1 MTSIR
6 IPQLVSF
13 LFSSIAAVAQ
23 SLPEPPTLWR
33 EVTGIINTTVTDPSG
48 TQKTVPVYR
57 QAHVPSYRTTVDGR
71 VALRVL
77 NDGGFALMMPEKL
90 SAPVRLASAHNNPVN
105 NSYAMSSTASPKF
118 VDGCKSAKENVAKFH
133 SAQGNGSVGHFTLFD
148 PTPLQSTG
156 GVVGNPSCDDFGSD
170 VYKLKVFAIFNYDPS
185 HQLHPNKMQFFVTPV
200 TVIVDKPKTKDAN
213 IKSVTTSGA
222 PVAGPIYHFQ
232 AAGNEP
238 NIVGDGRL
246 LVLRIGATKLPW
258 TNPITGVGQQKP
270 VDIVYSYYEG
280 GDPAD
285 PRMWTNLHPITH
297 APHDPRING
306 KFGFAMNR
314 FRDPSGRE
322 IPDGADLG
330 GTYPWID
337 RQAKNLFFNVVS
349 ETLRYSVPNS
359 QGKDDWSD
367 PRNSR
372 YEQRKLAGDPDLDG
386 AKEEASKTRG
396 ICFAGLW
403 SHGKVVLLDN
413 LNNDMDYAMGDGTK
427 LGAREVRLFDPTQFE
442 AAPNHREWLHLG
454 AGRVNNADAMPAGEH
469 KNNTVMDSLENV
481 FNYRKFA
488 EPISIGE
495 VVWPLHNGKH
505 SDDLVFDN
513 YLDHDAFIVA
523 NMSGFASFVQGTEN
537 SLSRFNYY
545 SGWNHANKRFGGAVR
560 LQNAATS
567 TRWAVPQFGSVTGP
581 GRLEPAATGG
591 IHGKGFWMDGKV
603 GLEFKVPAQDM
614 KVSEADWYVGIFVDC
629 RHDNDAT
636 ERRLLSFPDGTS
648 IRLYDR
654 KEVRYFNG
662 KGQMVP
668 NISMPSIDDRNPY
681 SEMLP
686 DGGWAHLAW
695 QIRSGGKDVE
705 FLLNG
710 LPYHRFGS
718 DQPLF
723 QLSPGKLTVGAVAGG
738 VRGWIDDFI
747 VLAHTVNFET
757 ACNHAGG
764 TLIGLTPQSEVRWQ
778 YFAQRFPADT
788 HEKITNSLPPGAT
801 TYPAYANFSD
811 YGKDYGAH
819 LGNIPEGTVS
829 LRQKL
834 HYPEGPLHHNRPRPD
849 SATNAFCLTCHSD
862 AGKGGLSVDA
872 LKLNTSL
879 NADKDPRRQPSQ
891 PYPRIFG
898 AIPAGLIDKTGMP
911 TTATKAKPTGDL
923 IDRWLLPAAK

>member
-13 LFSSIAAVAQ
+13 FFSSIAAVAQ

-33 EVTGIINTTVTDPSG
+33 EVTGIINTTVRDPSG
-48 TQKTVPVYR
+48 KPKTVPVYR
-57 QAHVPSYRTTVDGR
+57 QAHVPSYRTSVDGR

-77 NDGGFALMMPEKL
+77 NDGAFSLMMPEKL
-90 SAPVRLASAHNNPVN
+90 GAPVRLASDSKTPAN
-105 NSYAMSSTASPKF
+105 NSYVMSSTAPPKF
-118 VDGCKSAKENVAKFH
+118 VDGCNGPKDNEAKFH
-133 SAQGNGSVGHFTLFD
+133 LAQGKGSVGHFTLYD
-148 PTPLQSTG
+148 PTPLQPTG
-156 GVVGNPSCDDFGSD
+156 EGEVNPICDRSGND
-170 VYKLKVFAIFNYDPS
+170 VYQLKVFTIFNYDPT
-185 HQLHPNKMQFFVTPV
+185 HEFHPNKMQFFVTPV
-200 TVIVDKPKTKDAN
+200 TVTVEKPKTKNAK
-213 IKSVTTSGA
+213 IKSVKKSG
-222 PVAGPIYHFQ
+222 PTVAGPIYDFQ
-232 AAGNEP
+232 ATGNEP

-246 LVLRIGATKLPW
+246 LVLRIGAKKLPW
-258 TNPITGVGQQKP
+258 TNPNTGVTQQKP

-280 GDPAD
+280 GAPAD
-285 PRMWTNLHPITH
+285 PSKWTNLHPITH
-297 APHDPRING
+297 APHDPQIHG
-306 KFGFAMNR
+306 KFGFAMHR
-314 FRDPSGRE
+314 FRDPTGQE

-337 RQAKNLFFNVVS
+337 RQAKNLFFTVVD
-349 ETLRYSVPNS
+349 ETLRHSSS
-359 QGKDDWSD
+359 QGTWSD

-372 YEQRKLAGDPDLDG
+372 YEQRKLARDAALD
-386 AKEEASKTRG
+386 ASNEEASKTRG

-413 LNNDMDYAMGDGTK
+413 LNNDMDYAMGDGTT
-427 LGAREVRLFDPTQFE
+427 LGAREVRLFDSTQFE
-442 AAPNHREWLHLG
+442 SAPNSREWLHLG
-454 AGRVNNADAMPAGEH
+454 AGRVNNAAAMPAGEH
-469 KNNTVMDSLENV
+469 KNNTIMDSLENV

-505 SDDLVFDN
+505 SDDLVFDH
-513 YLDHDAFIVA
+513 YLDHDALIVA
-523 NMSGFASFVQGTEN
+523 NMSGLASFEQGQAN
-537 SLSRFNYY
+537 SLGKFNYH
-545 SGWNHANKRFGGAVR
+545 SGWNHANKRFDGVVR

-567 TRWAVPQFGSVTGP
+567 TRWAVPKYGSVEGP

-591 IHGKGFWMDGKV
+591 IHGKGFWMDGKI
-603 GLEFKVPAQDM
+603 GLKFEVPAQNR

-629 RHDNDAT
+629 RHDNDAI

-648 IRLYDR
+648 IRLYGR
-654 KEVRYFNG
+654 QQVRYFNAE
-662 KGQMVP
+662 GQMIQKISVP
-668 NISMPSIDDRNPY
+668 SVNDGTPY

-710 LPYHRFGS
+710 LPYDRFGS
-718 DQPLF
+718 GRSLF
-723 QLSPGKLTVGAVAGG
+723 QLSSGILTVGAVDRG

-747 VLAHTVNFET
+747 VLAHTVDFET

-764 TLIGLTPQSEVRWQ
+764 TLIGLPDQYAGRWKS
-778 YFAQRFPADT
+778 FAQRFPGDT
-788 HEKITNSLPPGAT
+788 HTKISKSLPPGAT

-819 LGNIPEGTVS
+819 LGNIPSGTVS

-834 HYPEGPLHHNRPRPD
+834 HYPEGPLYHNRPRPD
-849 SATNAFCLTCHSD
+849 SATNAFCLTCHSKS
-862 AGKGGLSVDA
+862 GKGGLTDQA
-872 LKLNTSL
+872 LVFNSTI
-879 NADKDPRRQPSQ
+879 NAEEDPRRLPSQ

-911 TTATKAKPTGDL
+911 TTPIKTRQTGEL
-923 IDRWLLPAAK
+923 IDRWLLPTKN